1 MAGGFGIGIPNS
13 GVIPDLASVVPY
25 DEIRLPSQH
34 SKDDLEATK
43 DVEKR
48 QSGTVELEPV
58 VPLDTPFFHL
68 DLAAAVR
75 AAESAVGRAPR
86 PGIVVFL

>member
-1 MAGGFGIGIPNS
+1 VAGGFGIGIPNP
-13 GVIPDLASVVPY
+13 GVTPDLASVVPY
-25 DEIRLPSQH
+25 HEGRLSIQS
-34 SKDDLEATK
+34 SKDDLEATGDGK
-43 DVEKR
+43 KR

-75 AAESAVGRAPR
+75 AAEKRGDALTPL
-86 PGIVVFL
+86 I

>member
-13 GVIPDLASVVPY
+13 GVNPDLASVGPY
-25 DEIRLPSQH
+25 DESRLSSQH

-75 AAESAVGRAPR
+75 AAESAAGRATP
-86 PGIVVFL
+86 FNY

>member
-1 MAGGFGIGIPNS
+1 MAGGFGLGIPNPGATPEVAPIVS
-13 GVIPDLASVVPY
+13 YHES
-25 DEIRLPSQH
+25 RLSSQS

-43 DVEKR
+43 EVEKR

-75 AAESAVGRAPR
+75 AAESAVGRATP
-86 PGIVVFL
+86 FN

>member
-13 GVIPDLASVVPY
+13 GVTPDLASVVPY
-25 DEIRLPSQH
+25 HEGRLSSQS
-34 SKDDLEATK
+34 SKDDLEATGDGK
-43 DVEKR
+43 KR

-68 DLAAAVR
+68 DLEAAVR
-75 AAESAVGRAPR
+75 AAESAVKRATPL
-86 PGIVVFL
+86 I